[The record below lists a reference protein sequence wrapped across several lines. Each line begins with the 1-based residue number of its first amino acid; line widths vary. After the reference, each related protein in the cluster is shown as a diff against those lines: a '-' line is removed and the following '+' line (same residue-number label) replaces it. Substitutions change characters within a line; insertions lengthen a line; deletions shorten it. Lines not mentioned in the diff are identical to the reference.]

1 MARRSVRK
9 RARGAP
15 ATAPTPLA
23 VVGVCV
29 GVPLALW
36 LVFDLLQAL
45 AFGLLVLGAAFAGF
59 WLLRRRP

>member
-1 MARRSVRK
+1 MSKGSRR
-9 RARGAP
+9 AP
-15 ATAPTPLA
+15 APTPLA
-23 VVGVCV
+23 VVGGCV

-45 AFGLLVLGAAFAGF
+45 AFGLLVLGATFAGW

>member
-1 MARRSVRK
+1 MRK
-9 RARGAP
+9 GKRGAP
-15 ATAPTPLA
+15 TATATPTPLA

-45 AFGLLVLGAAFAGF
+45 AFGLLVLGAAFAGW

>member
-1 MARRSVRK
+1 MRK

-15 ATAPTPLA
+15 ATGPTPLA
-23 VVGVCV
+23 VVGGGV

-36 LVFDLLQAL
+36 LVFDVLQAL
-45 AFGLLVLGAAFAGF
+45 AFGLLVLGAAFAGW